1 MESLLEEFL
10 DSFDDSIA
18 RETIRN
24 VVNRWEN
31 FKKDHS
37 PNIGEVIEDIDLD
50 GRTITTISFSDVEDA
65 NDGLDPLKR

>member
-1 MESLLEEFL
+1 MKSLLEEFL

-18 RETIRN
+18 GETIRN

-37 PNIGEVIEDIDLD
+37 PKLDEVIEDIDLD

-65 NDGLDPLKR
+65 NDGLDPL